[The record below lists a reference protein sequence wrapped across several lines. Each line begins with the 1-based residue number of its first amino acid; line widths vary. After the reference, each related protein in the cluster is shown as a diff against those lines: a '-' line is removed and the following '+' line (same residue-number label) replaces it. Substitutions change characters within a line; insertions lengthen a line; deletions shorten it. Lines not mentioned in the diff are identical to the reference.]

1 MNDPEAITLEEAAE
15 ILGISREASAPQV
28 ERAYAE
34 KQELLEKKIA
44 QAATAAL
51 KNKYRAAM
59 DRLKVAREVMEKQDD
74 GCDLPA
80 LEISEVASH
89 APVSAPVVAAAEP
102 LAPAPAPAPVVP
114 SEPKKPLPWKIIG
127 IGLAAVLAIGAAFF
141 LLRDPATAIY
151 AGEYRQREIFDNSV
165 YDYSISVAK
174 NGDITGTNQLA
185 DKSAKPIQI
194 TGKVDDKGAVT
205 ATGDDK
211 SRFTGQIEGNKI
223 NLNEFA
229 EGSSEPVPITL
240 EKGFVLPN
248 EAPQAEWAG
257 VYHSPSIEYPAGKYE
272 MRFEVAKNGD
282 VTALSRKLTNETGN
296 TFTGRVDT
304 KGGVTATW
312 DLGDGDTV
320 KYSGTVGEDEMILE
334 ETLAD
339 GDVFHIKLPKGEEES
354 VVLSPYAGVYRN
366 RIIYA
371 SVIFDFEFTVTD
383 DGDIEGTS
391 QIADGSQ
398 DAVTITG
405 SVNDE
410 GEVTATGSDETPYTG
425 SIKDDEMEI
434 KEKVKDDVFTFTLHK
449 DMELPEEAPQADF
462 AGTYEITDDG
472 VVATFTIDEDGEVSG
487 TKANSDDEIWLEIS
501 GRVTTKGKFTAEG
514 TEEGSGRVFTY
525 EGTVTESELKI
536 AEKVDGETYTLTIPK
551 S

>member
-80 LEISEVASH
+80 LEISEVVSH
-89 APVSAPVVAAAEP
+89 APVSAPAVAAAEP
-102 LAPAPAPAPVVP
+102 VAAPAATPAPVVP
-114 SEPKKPLPWKIIG
+114 SEPKKSLPWKLIG
-127 IGLAAVLAIGAAFF
+127 IGLAAVLAIGAAFYF
-141 LLRDPATAIY
+141 LRDPATAIY
-151 AGEYRQREIFDNSV
+151 AGDYRKRISYETVV
-165 YDYSISVAK
+165 YDYSLSVAK
-174 NGDITGTNQLA
+174 NGDISGTNQVA
-185 DKSAKPIQI
+185 DKSSDPVKI
-194 TGKVDDKGAVT
+194 TGKVDEKGVIT

-211 SRFTGQIEGNKI
+211 SRYIGQIKGDEMELEEQFESTNAVLFSLKKG
-223 NLNEFA
+223 LDLPT
-229 EGSSEPVPITL
+229 EP
-240 EKGFVLPN
+240 
-248 EAPQAEWAG
+248 PQAEWAG
-257 VYHSPSIEYPAGKYE
+257 VYHSPSIEYPAGNYE

-282 VTALSRKLTNETGN
+282 VTALSRKLTKETGSI
-296 TFTGRVDT
+296 FKGRVNT
-304 KGGVTATW
+304 KGKVTATW

-320 KYSGTVGEDEMILE
+320 EYSGTVGEDEMILE
-334 ETLAD
+334 ETLAS

-354 VVLSPYAGVYRN
+354 VVVSPYAGFYRN
-366 RIIYA
+366 RIVYA
-371 SVIFDFEFTVTD
+371 SVIFDFEFTVSD

-405 SVNDE
+405 SVNDD
-410 GEVTATGSDETPYTG
+410 GEVTATGSDKTPYTG

-449 DMELPEEAPQADF
+449 DKELPEEAPQAAF
-462 AGTYEITDDG
+462 EGTYKVSG
-472 VVATFTIDEDGEVSG
+472 SNVVAVFTIDDEGKVSG
-487 TKANSDDEIWLEIS
+487 TKTNSEGETWLRMS

-514 TEEGSGRVFTY
+514 TEQSSGRVFTY
-525 EGTVTESELKI
+525 EGTVTESELKV
-536 AEKVDGETYTLTIPK
+536 AENVDGQTYNLTIPK